1 MPIRYYPSNR
11 VQTGLKTQGGEF
23 TLNGN
28 DYRGLYYTTYDGNTF
43 SGPDP
48 ITGPSLKLQPALIQ
62 PVTLDPNA
70 TAEQITA
77 NQIYNSIT
85 TVPNLATFQVPK
97 SFNPQPTDQDY
108 KAGYF
113 TRYFAKKRTMAGF
126 VIEVDQPTYTSLQTA
141 DSVYDYVT
149 YQATSV
155 LWQLTGPLHNTRP
168 PGKYPIAGIID
179 TNTRLVAAKEPT
191 FQGLTDYIG
200 GNYTKFSK
208 PTN

>member
-1 MPIRYYPSNR
+1 MPIRYYPSSR
-11 VQTGLKTQGGEF
+11 IQTNLKTQGGEF
-23 TLNGN
+23 TLNGT
-28 DYRGLYYTTYDGNTF
+28 DYRGPYYETYDGDTF

-48 ITGPSLKLQPALIQ
+48 VTGPSFKLTPIQIPAVTTSDT
-62 PVTLDPNA
+62 PVIAPGNETYNA
-70 TAEQITA
+70 VASPSLLLT
-77 NQIYNSIT
+77 S
-85 TVPNLATFQVPK
+85 QVPK

-126 VIEVDQPTYTSLQTA
+126 VIEIDQPTYTSLQNA
-141 DSVYDYVT
+141 DSVYDYIT
-149 YQATSV
+149 YQATNL
-155 LWQLTGPLHNTRP
+155 LWQLTGPLYNTRP

-208 PTN
+208 PS

>member
-1 MPIRYYPSNR
+1 MPIKYYPSSR
-11 VQTGLKTQGGEF
+11 VQTRLKTQGGEF

-28 DYRGLYYTTYDGNTF
+28 DYKGLYYITYDGHTF

-48 ITGPSLKLQPALIQ
+48 ITGPSFTLK
-62 PVTLDPNA
+62 PV
-70 TAEQITA
+70 QIPT
-77 NQIYNSIT
+77 IT
-85 TVPNLATFQVPK
+85 TSDTPIIVPGNETYNTVAAPSLLLTSQVPK

-141 DSVYDYVT
+141 DSVYDYIT